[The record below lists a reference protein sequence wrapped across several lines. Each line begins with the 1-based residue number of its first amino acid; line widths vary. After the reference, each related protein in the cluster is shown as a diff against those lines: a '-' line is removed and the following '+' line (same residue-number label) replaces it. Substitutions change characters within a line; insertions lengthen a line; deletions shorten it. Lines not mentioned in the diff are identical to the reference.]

1 MTAMLNSEQGGR
13 LLQLARQVLEEQF
26 GGPPPQEK
34 GLDALELRQH
44 RGVFVTLRKQKMLRG
59 CIGSL
64 LGVEPLVDG
73 VRRHTVNAAF
83 HDCRF
88 PLLTAEELPQVRI
101 EISVLTPPQ
110 LLEYFDSDEL
120 IRKLRPKIDGVI
132 IRQGN
137 NGATFLPHV
146 WHELPEPQLFLDQLC
161 RKAGLPSA
169 DWRSGGLT
177 VQTYQALRF
186 TEEDQSCW
194 N

>member
-1 MTAMLNSEQGGR
+1 MTAEQGRR

-26 GGPPPQEK
+26 GGPPPEQE
-34 GLDALELRQH
+34 GLDEPELRQH
-44 RGVFVTLRKQKMLRG
+44 RGVFVTLRKEGGQLRG

-83 HDCRF
+83 HDHRF

-110 LLEYFDSDEL
+110 PLEYFDGHDL
-120 IRKLRPKIDGVI
+120 LRKLRPKIDGVI
-132 IRQGN
+132 IKQGRT
-137 NGATFLPHV
+137 GATFLPQV
-146 WHELPEPQLFLDQLC
+146 WHELPEPQLFLEQLC

-169 DWRSGGLT
+169 SWRSGALT

-186 TEEDQSCW
+186 AEEDMSCW